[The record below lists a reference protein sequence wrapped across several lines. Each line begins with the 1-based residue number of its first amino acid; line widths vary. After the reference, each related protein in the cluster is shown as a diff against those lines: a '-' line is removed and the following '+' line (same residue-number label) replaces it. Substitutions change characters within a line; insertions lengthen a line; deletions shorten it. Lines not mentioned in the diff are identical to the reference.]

1 MKRLGVIFSFV
12 VALQLI
18 VGDTHLCCLW
28 SNVLSFAAVPG
39 AAGSAGE
46 AHFNGNCSSCPKGPA
61 QAPNAPCSCG
71 SMTARDSRPVE
82 VTVQTSQER
91 ESKVT
96 NAQAPPLSI
105 VNDLSAANSSQH
117 LHTSSLV
124 RYEHPPVYLL
134 NSSFLI

>member
-28 SNVLSFAAVPG
+28 SNVLSFATAPG
-39 AAGSAGE
+39 VVGTAGE
-46 AHFNGNCSSCPKGPA
+46 AHFTGHCSSCPKGPA

-71 SMTARDSRPVE
+71 SITARYSRPVE

-91 ESKVT
+91 ESKVI

-105 VNDLSAANSSQH
+105 VNDLSANSSQH
-117 LHTSSLV
+117 VHTSSLV

>member
-28 SNVLSFAAVPG
+28 SNVFSFAAAPG
-39 AAGSAGE
+39 AVGSAGE
-46 AHFNGNCSSCPKGPA
+46 THFNGHCSSCPKGPA

-82 VTVQTSQER
+82 VSVQTSHER
-91 ESKVT
+91 ETKVV
-96 NAQAPPLSI
+96 NAQAPPVRI
-105 VNDLSAANSSQH
+105 VNELSVIGSTH
-117 LHTSSLV
+117 LHTSNLV
-124 RYEHPPVYLL
+124 RYEHRPVYLL